1 MGRRVVV
8 MKASVGDRIIIAS
21 TKIDGPVRDGRIV
34 EVRHTD
40 GTPPYLVKWSDL
52 EQPALVFPGPDAHVE
67 AATAEP
73 AADRPVPVLHVRSW
87 HVQVD
92 LFEDADETNAHAVL
106 VTQSPTHLD
115 AHGTAR
121 RKAGD
126 RDIPEIGDEIAV
138 ARALRRL
145 SDRLLGTAADDI
157 AAVEGHPVSL
167 QS

>member
-1 MGRRVVV
+1 

-34 EVRHTD
+34 EVRHAD
-40 GTPPYLVKWSDL
+40 GTPPFLVQWSDGGD
-52 EQPALVFPGPDAHVE
+52 PALVFPGPDAHVE
-67 AATAEP
+67 AQ
-73 AADRPVPVLHVRSW
+73 AAQGARPDRPERIAHVRTW

-92 LFEDADETNAHAVL
+92 LFEADEETNAHAVL

-126 RDIPEIGDEIAV
+126 PDIPEIGDEIAV

-167 QS
+167 HS